1 MYILK
6 KAWVSITRN
15 KGRNILMGII
25 ILVIACATAVS
36 LAIISSADKL
46 VESYADKYDITAT
59 IGVNREKMMKNFDPS
74 DESSKDK
81 AKENFNAMESI
92 TIDDI
97 ENYANSDYIKNY
109 YYTYSVG
116 LNSSTME
123 KASSDNSS
131 HGGMEKPGQMGS
143 NSDFTLVGYS
153 SYDAMNE
160 FIEGTYTMDEGS
172 ISSDFTSSTCIINSE
187 LATYNNLSVGDT
199 ITLVNPND
207 ETKTY
212 TLEITGI
219 FSDNEQ
225 NGMNMFSNS
234 VNSIITNTTVVT
246 NILADSTDLSGN
258 LSPTFVLT
266 SKDVIEDYEAE
277 LFEKGLDESY
287 SLSTNLDQISGETE
301 SIQNVAN
308 FAQTFLIIT
317 LVIGGVVLF
326 ILNMINVRERK
337 YEIGVLRTIGMKK
350 SSVITQ
356 FVLELLIVSIISLSL
371 GGLLGSVISVPTANN
386 LLKSEIESASN
397 EQEQIKEN
405 FGGMGEKTGDN
416 KQEMSKPMNG
426 VNEIE
431 YVSEI
436 EAVVDF
442 KILLELLVIGIL
454 LTIVSSLSAMVSIAR
469 FSPLTILKE
478 RS

>member
-6 KAWVSITRN
+6 NAWISITRN

-25 ILVIACATAVS
+25 IVVVACATAVS

-46 VESYADKYDITAT
+46 VQSYADKYDITAT
-59 IGVNREKMMKNFDPS
+59 IGMNREKMMENFDPN
-74 DESSKDK
+74 DESSRDK

-92 TIDDI
+92 TASDI
-97 ENYANSDYIKNY
+97 ENYADSDYIKNY

-116 LNSSTME
+116 LNSTTME
-123 KASSDNSS
+123 KASSESSS
-131 HGGMEKPGQMGS
+131 HGGMGKPGDMGS

-153 SYDAMNE
+153 SYDAMSE

-172 ISSDFTSSTCIINSE
+172 ISSDFESNTCIINSE
-187 LATYNNLSVGDT
+187 LATYNNLIVGDT

-212 TLEITGI
+212 TLEITGV

-234 VNSIITNTTVVT
+234 VNSIITNTNVVT
-246 NILADSTDLSGN
+246 NVLNDSTDLNGT

-277 LFEKGLDESY
+277 LIEKGLSENY
-287 SLSTNLDQISGETE
+287 SLNTNLEEISSETE
-301 SIQNVAN
+301 SIVNVAN
-308 FAQTFLIIT
+308 FAEAFLIIT
-317 LVIGGVVLF
+317 LVIGAIILF

-350 SSVITQ
+350 GTVITQ
-356 FVLELLIVSIISLSL
+356 FVLELLIVSIVSLSL
-371 GGLLGSVISVPTANN
+371 GGLLGAAISVPTANN

-405 FGGMGEKTGDN
+405 FGGMGD

-426 VNEIE
+426 VNKVE
-431 YVSEI
+431 YVREI
-436 EAVVDF
+436 NAVVDF
-442 KILLELLVIGIL
+442 KILLELLGIGTL
-454 LTIVSSLSAMVSIAR
+454 LTVISSLSAMISIAR

>member
-6 KAWVSITRN
+6 NAWTSITRN

-25 ILVIACATAVS
+25 IMVIACATAVS
-36 LAIISSADKL
+36 LAIITSANQL
-46 VESYADKYDITAT
+46 VKSYENKYDITAT
-59 IGVNREKMMKNFDPS
+59 IGINRQKMMENFKPD
-74 DESSKDK
+74 DESSKEQM
-81 AKENFNAMESI
+81 KENFNAIESI

-97 ENYANSDYIKNY
+97 EKYGDSQYVKNY

-116 LNSSTME
+116 LNSSTIE
-123 KASSDNSS
+123 KATSDSSNHGDMDKPKDMQNSA
-131 HGGMEKPGQMGS
+131 
-143 NSDFTLVGYS
+143 DFNLVGYS
-153 SYDAMNE
+153 SYEAMSE
-160 FIEGTYTMDEGS
+160 FIEGTYSMKEGT
-172 ISSDFTSSTCIINSE
+172 ISSDFESNTCIINSE

-207 ETKTY
+207 STKTY

-234 VNSIITNTTVVT
+234 TNSIITNTTVVT
-246 NILADSTDLSGN
+246 NILNDNTDLTGN
-258 LSPTFVLT
+258 INPTFVLT
-266 SKDVIEDYEAE
+266 SKDVIEKYEAE
-277 LFEKGLDESY
+277 LQEEGLNENY
-287 SLSTNLDQISGETE
+287 SVTTNLDEINNETE
-301 SIQNVAN
+301 SIQNVSN

-317 LVIGGVVLF
+317 LIIGGVVLL

-350 SSVITQ
+350 KTVIQQ

-371 GGLLGSVISVPTANN
+371 GGILGSIISVPTANN
-386 LLKSEIESASN
+386 LLKSEIETASN
-397 EQEQIKEN
+397 QQEQIKEN
-405 FGGMGEKTGDN
+405 FGEKKDDN
-416 KQEMSKPMNG
+416 KKITQPMNG
-426 VNEIE
+426 VNKIE

-436 EAVVDF
+436 NAVVDI
-442 KILLELLVIGIL
+442 KILLELLAIGIL
-454 LTIVSSLSAMVSIAR
+454 LTVLSSLTAMISIAR

>member
-6 KAWVSITRN
+6 NAWVSITRN

-25 ILVIACATAVS
+25 IVVIACATAVS
-36 LAIISSADKL
+36 LAIISAADKL
-46 VESYADKYDITAT
+46 VESYSNKYDITAT
-59 IGVNREKMMKNFDPS
+59 IGINRQKMMENFDPN
-74 DESSKDK
+74 DESSRDK

-97 ENYANSDYIKNY
+97 ENYADSDYIKNY

-116 LNSSTME
+116 LNSTTIE
-123 KASSDNSS
+123 KASSESS
-131 HGGMEKPGQMGS
+131 NYGGMGKPGNMGS

-172 ISSDFTSSTCIINSE
+172 ISSDFESNTCIINSE
-187 LATYNNLSVGDT
+187 LATYNNLIVGDT

-219 FSDNEQ
+219 FSDNEE
-225 NGMNMFSNS
+225 NGMSMFSNS
-234 VNSIITNTTVVT
+234 VNSIITNTAVVT
-246 NILADSTDLSGN
+246 NILSDNTDLNGSLN
-258 LSPTFVLT
+258 PTFVLT
-266 SKDVIEDYEAE
+266 NKDVIEDYEAE
-277 LFEKGLDESY
+277 LVEKGLDESY
-287 SLSTNLDQISGETE
+287 SLNTNLDQISSETE

-308 FAQTFLIIT
+308 FAETFLIIT
-317 LVIGGVVLF
+317 LLIGVVVLF

-350 SSVITQ
+350 SAVITQ
-356 FVLELLIVSIISLSL
+356 FVLELLIVAIVSLSL
-371 GGLLGSVISVPTANN
+371 GGLLGAAISVPTANN
-386 LLKSEIESASN
+386 LLKSEIESANS

-405 FGGMGEKTGDN
+405 FGGMGDKQGN
-416 KQEMSKPMNG
+416 KQEMSNPMNG
-426 VNEIE
+426 ISEIE

-436 EAVVDF
+436 NAVVDF
-442 KILLELLVIGIL
+442 KVLLKLLGIGIL
-454 LTIVSSLSAMVSIAR
+454 LTIISSLSAMISIAR

>member
-6 KAWVSITRN
+6 NAWTSITRN

-25 ILVIACATAVS
+25 IMVIACATAVS
-36 LAIISSADKL
+36 LAIITSANQL
-46 VESYADKYDITAT
+46 VKSYENKYDITAT
-59 IGVNREKMMKNFDPS
+59 IGINRQKMMENFKPDG
-74 DESSKDK
+74 ESSKEQM
-81 AKENFNAMESI
+81 KENFNAIESI

-97 ENYANSDYIKNY
+97 EKYGDSQYVKNY

-116 LNSSTME
+116 LNSSTIE
-123 KASSDNSS
+123 KATSDSSNHGDMDKPKDMQNSA
-131 HGGMEKPGQMGS
+131 
-143 NSDFTLVGYS
+143 DFNLVGYS
-153 SYDAMNE
+153 SYEAMSE
-160 FIEGTYTMDEGS
+160 FIEGTYSIKEGT
-172 ISSDFTSSTCIINSE
+172 ISSDFESNTCIINSE

-207 ETKTY
+207 STKTY
-212 TLEITGI
+212 TLEIIGI

-234 VNSIITNTTVVT
+234 TNSIITNTTVVT
-246 NILADSTDLSGN
+246 NILNENTDLTGN
-258 LSPTFVLT
+258 LNPTFVLT
-266 SKDVIEDYEAE
+266 SKDVIEKYEAE
-277 LFEKGLDESY
+277 LQEEGLNENY
-287 SLSTNLDQISGETE
+287 SVTTNLDEINNETE
-301 SIQNVAN
+301 SIKNVSN

-317 LVIGGVVLF
+317 LIIGGVVLL

-350 SSVITQ
+350 KTVIQQ

-371 GGLLGSVISVPTANN
+371 GGILGSIISVPTANN
-386 LLKSEIESASN
+386 LLKSEIETASN
-397 EQEQIKEN
+397 QQEQIKEN
-405 FGGMGEKTGDN
+405 FGEKKDN
-416 KQEMSKPMNG
+416 NKKITQPMNG
-426 VNEIE
+426 VNKIE

-436 EAVVDF
+436 NAVVDI
-442 KILLELLVIGIL
+442 KILLELLGIGIL
-454 LTIVSSLSAMVSIAR
+454 LTVLSSLTAMISIAR